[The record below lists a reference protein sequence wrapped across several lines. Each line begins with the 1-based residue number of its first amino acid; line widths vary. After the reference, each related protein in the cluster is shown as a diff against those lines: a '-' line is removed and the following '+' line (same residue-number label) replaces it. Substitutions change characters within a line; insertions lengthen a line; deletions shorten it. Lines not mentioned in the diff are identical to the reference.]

1 MNRVLTLAKFNIGIL
16 LSQRTWFFLSWA
28 LFGMQLAVYG
38 SLMSKLVSPVNVP
51 DYFFFYAIGLM
62 VIIVFD
68 SGADVGRHFVEHA
81 HEGELPY
88 FLSLPISRRGFLA
101 SQAIYGVANTMIKIL
116 PPLVIVLYFVGRLT
130 PQGVFF
136 AAIALFLLGLGITG
150 LMVSFSF
157 IAFKSIDIYSAV
169 IAGLSALLVRFS
181 TVFYPLIFLPN
192 FYSPISLLSPL
203 TYGADL
209 TRWILG
215 FDSTKL
221 LNPTVAAIVVT
232 AIAVGTLSL
241 SVRIV
246 DKIIEGVKAS

>member
-1 MNRVLTLAKFNIGIL
+1 M
-16 LSQRTWFFLSWA
+16 
-28 LFGMQLAVYG
+28 
-38 SLMSKLVSPVNVP
+38 
-51 DYFFFYAIGLM
+51 
-62 VIIVFD
+62 VFD
-68 SGADVGRHFVEHA
+68 SGAWVGRNFVEHA

-101 SQAIYGVANTMIKIL
+101 SQAIYGVANTIIKVL
-116 PPLVIVLYFVGRLT
+116 PPLLGVLYFVGRLT
-130 PQGVFF
+130 ILGTLF
-136 AAIALFLLGLGITG
+136 AALALLLLGLGITG
-150 LMVSFSF
+150 IMISFSF

-209 TRWILG
+209 TRWFLG
-215 FDSTKL
+215 FDASQL
-221 LNPTVAAIVVT
+221 LNPTIAAVVVT
-232 AIAVGTLSL
+232 AVAIGTLSL
-241 SVRIV
+241 SARIV